1 MKRDTQQYIRDI
13 ARSIAARRAMLGLA
27 LGMIAAAPCA
37 AQPAWKPTRPVEFVV
52 GSGAGGGNDR
62 TARLLQKIWREN
74 QWLEPVNVV
83 NKPGGGG
90 ALAYTFVS
98 QQTGDAHYIVVAR
111 KAVLTNHILG
121 RSPLHYGDLTPLAVM
136 ANEPN
141 AFAVRADSP
150 LRSLKELV
158 DTLSTDAQSITT
170 SVGSTRGGPSH
181 MAVVQLAKIAGA
193 DLRKLKVVTFN
204 GSAESVTNLL
214 GGHIQMI
221 SSSVD
226 ALVPHQRSGTMRILG
241 VATAQRTPALPNV
254 PTFREQGYDTVIGN
268 WTAIM
273 GPKSLTPA
281 QIAYW
286 DDLLE
291 RTFNHAAW
299 KAMLD
304 ADALEH
310 DFRKSRATRELMARD
325 YELER
330 KMLNELGMT
339 K

>member
-1 MKRDTQQYIRDI
+1 MKREPRHGIIGTAQTVVALCTI
-13 ARSIAARRAMLGLA
+13 LGA
-27 LGMIAAAPCA
+27 VLGTLTAVPCC
-37 AQPAWKPTRPVEFVV
+37 AQTEWKPTRPVEFVV

-62 TARLLQKIWREN
+62 TARLMQKIWRETR
-74 QWLEPVNVV
+74 WLDTVNVI

-90 ALAYTFVS
+90 ALAYTLVS
-98 QQTGDAHYIVVAR
+98 QQAGDAHTIVVAR

-121 RSPLHYGDLTPLAVM
+121 RSPLHHTDLTPLAVM

-141 AFAVRADSP
+141 AVAVRADSL
-150 LRSLKELV
+150 LRNLKDLV
-158 DTLSTDAQSITT
+158 DTFRSDAQSITA

-181 MAVVQLAKIAGA
+181 MAVVQLARFAGA
-193 DLRKLKVVTFN
+193 DLRKLKIVTFN

-214 GGHIQMI
+214 GGHIQLM

-226 ALVPHQRSGTMRILG
+226 ALVPHHRTGAMRILG

-254 PTFREQGYDTVIGN
+254 PTFREQGYDSVIGN

-273 GPKSLTPA
+273 GAKNLAPA

-286 DDLLE
+286 EDLLE
-291 RTFNHAAW
+291 RTFYHASW
-299 KAMLD
+299 QTMLD
-304 ADALEH
+304 SDALEH
-310 DFRKSRATRELMARD
+310 DFRKSQATRELFARD

-330 KMLNELGMT
+330 RMLSELGMA

>member
-1 MKRDTQQYIRDI
+1 MT
-13 ARSIAARRAMLGLA
+13 ARCSFIDVALRAALGACACIAALHGSAVRS
-27 LGMIAAAPCA
+27 
-37 AQPAWKPTRPVEFVV
+37 QSEWKPARPIEFVV
-52 GSGAGGGNDR
+52 GSGPGGGNDR
-62 TARLLQKIWREN
+62 TARLMQRIWRESK
-74 QWLEPVNVV
+74 WLDQVNVL
-83 NKPGGGG
+83 NRPGGGG
-90 ALAYTFVS
+90 ALAYTLVS

-121 RSPLHYGDLTPLAVM
+121 RSPLHHTALTPLAVV

-141 AFAVRADSP
+141 AVAVRADSQ
-150 LRSLKELV
+150 LRGLKDLAEMLR
-158 DTLSTDAQSITT
+158 TDPQAITT

-181 MAVVQLAKIAGA
+181 MAVVQIAKIAGA

-214 GGHIQMI
+214 GGHIQLM

-226 ALVPHQRSGTMRILG
+226 ALVPHQRSGAMRILG
-241 VATAQRTPALPNV
+241 VATGARAPALPNV
-254 PTFREQGYDTVIGN
+254 PTFREQGFDTVIGN

-273 GPKSLTPA
+273 GPQGLTPA

-286 DDLLE
+286 EDLLE
-291 RTFNHAAW
+291 RTFKHAMW
-299 KAMLD
+299 QAMLD

-310 DFRKSRATRELMARD
+310 DFRRAQATRELLARD
-325 YELER
+325 YESER
-330 KMLNELGMT
+330 KLLNELGMV